1 MNKNMSKKKNN
12 GKKFILIIF
21 IFTILCVALMF
32 VKYNK
37 DIKEYDM
44 KNTQRLEEKV
54 WEKVHHNWPEPPD
67 EEKIYIDD
75 GFYYFKY
82 KFDGKDFWI
91 RASDDENKNGR
102 TIFENIGNLSTPSE
116 MIEDYR
122 VMDITGKS
130 DRMIYE
136 YLRTMG
142 NRLR

>member
-1 MNKNMSKKKNN
+1 MQHKDKNIIIVEKMIKCCNK
-12 GKKFILIIF
+12 IL
-21 IFTILCVALMF
+21 
-32 VKYNK
+32 
-37 DIKEYDM
+37 DIKG
-44 KNTQRLEEKV
+44 NV
-54 WEKVHHNWPEPPD
+54 
-67 EEKIYIDD
+67 I
-75 GFYYFKY
+75 FYYFKC